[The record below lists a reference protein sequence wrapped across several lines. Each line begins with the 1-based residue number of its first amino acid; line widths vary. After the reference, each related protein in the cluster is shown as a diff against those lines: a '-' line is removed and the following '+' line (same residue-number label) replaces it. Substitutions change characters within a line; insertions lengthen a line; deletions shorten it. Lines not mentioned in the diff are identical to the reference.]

1 MSRLPGRN
9 GRLYLDLTGSGSAEP
24 VAAIAE
30 WSINFQVQKIDV
42 TAMGDAGQVQLAGL
56 PQHDGTY
63 RGFYDDAT
71 SQTFLAAADGLSR
84 KFYLYPNTLTNTQYW
99 FGTAIWDAQIT
110 GAVGGAFD
118 ISGSFANTATTGFKK
133 NG

>member
-9 GRLYLDLTGSGSAEP
+9 GRLYLELVSGGSAEP
-24 VAAIAE
+24 VAAIAQ
-30 WSINFQVQKIDV
+30 WSINFQVAKIDV

-56 PQHDGTY
+56 PQHDGSY
-63 RGFYDDAT
+63 NGFYDDAT
-71 SQTFLAAADGLSR
+71 SQTFIAASDGLSR

-110 GAVGGAFD
+110 GAVGGAFE
-118 ISGSFANTATTGFKK
+118 ISGSFANTSVNGFKK
-133 NG
+133 QG